1 MNSELDRIFD
11 KGLSEVT
18 RAPKVPLSDEQ
29 IAAAAKESRS
39 GAGVWLLMHAK
50 VILLCAVSLAVGVG
64 ITLLG
69 MHLIGNRETS
79 PTPTETAATTTTDTV
94 YTTNTAMVEE
104 NIATF
109 AGEPTVD
116 DVETLRATSLQ
127 TDKPVT
133 TSEKPNTATAATAV
147 ETRHGTSLQTD
158 PNTASA
164 KPNTATTA
172 TAVETHGRA
181 SLQNDHH
188 TPSVTEPVVIKKT
201 VVQRDTVVINETV
214 TIKDT
219 VYLMDD

>member
-104 NIATF
+104 NITTF

-133 TSEKPNTATAATAV
+133 TS
-147 ETRHGTSLQTD
+147 
-158 PNTASA
+158 A
-164 KPNTATTA
+164 KPNTKTTA
-172 TAVETHGRA
+172 TAVETLRA
-181 SLQNDHH
+181 TSLQNDHH

-219 VYLMDD
+219 VYLMDE

>member
-29 IAAAAKESRS
+29 IAAAAKESKS
-39 GAGVWLLMHAK
+39 GAGVWLRMHAK
-50 VILLCAVSLAVGVG
+50 EILLCAVLLSVG
-64 ITLLG
+64 IAGTLLVT
-69 MHLIGNRETS
+69 HFTGNQESAPKPAETV
-79 PTPTETAATTTTDTV
+79 AAVVCDTTMGADDTDMLSDGPAST
-94 YTTNTAMVEE
+94 
-104 NIATF
+104 I
-109 AGEPTVD
+109 
-116 DVETLRATSLQ
+116 VETLRATSLQ
-127 TDKPVT
+127 TVKPVT
-133 TSEKPNTATAATAV
+133 TSAKPNTSATATAV
-147 ETRHGTSLQTD
+147 ETRHGTSLQTN
-158 PNTASA
+158 PNTA
-164 KPNTATTA
+164 P
-172 TAVETHGRA
+172 VETHGRA

>member
-39 GAGVWLLMHAK
+39 GACVWLLMHAK

-64 ITLLG
+64 ITLLV
-69 MHLIGNRETS
+69 MHHIGNRETS

-116 DVETLRATSLQ
+116 DVETQRAASLQ

-133 TSEKPNTATAATAV
+133 TSAKPNTEATATAV

-158 PNTASA
+158 PNTA
-164 KPNTATTA
+164 P
-172 TAVETHGRA
+172 VETHGRA

>member
-50 VILLCAVSLAVGVG
+50 EILLCAVSLAVGVG
-64 ITLLG
+64 ITLLV
-69 MHLIGNRETS
+69 MHHIGNRETS

-127 TDKPVT
+127 TNKPVT
-133 TSEKPNTATAATAV
+133 TSEKTNTATAATAV

-164 KPNTATTA
+164 KPNTATAA

-219 VYLMDD
+219 VYLMDE

>member
-64 ITLLG
+64 ITLLV
-69 MHLIGNRETS
+69 MHHIGNRETS
-79 PTPTETAATTTTDTV
+79 PAPTETAATTTTDTV

-133 TSEKPNTATAATAV
+133 TS
-147 ETRHGTSLQTD
+147 
-158 PNTASA
+158 A
-164 KPNTATTA
+164 KPNTKTTA
-172 TAVETHGRA
+172 TAVETLRA
-181 SLQNDHH
+181 TSLQNDHH

-219 VYLMDD
+219 VYLMDE